1 MRLVVACLGLG
12 ISLLHAQVCVPA
24 RILPSGSASGT
35 IDNFSCYLADA
46 TAYNAYRLD
55 LPTRGTLQVGFA
67 TSAANFILMRVAD
80 PDRVFGALQR
90 RGILVKN
97 VSASHPL
104 LAGCLRA
111 TVGTPQENDAFLR
124 ALEASLSNREH

>member
-1 MRLVVACLGLG
+1 VLPLAAADFLLDHFEVLEAQAAAIRAERARLAGALR
-12 ISLLHAQVCVPA
+12 A
-24 RILPSGSASGT
+24 
-35 IDNFSCYLADA
+35 LAGV
-46 TAYNAYRLD
+46 T
-55 LPTRGTLQVGFA
+55 VFE
-67 TSAANFILMRVAD
+67 SAANFILMRVAD